1 MQNGIQPGVV
11 VRNGTSRSFNITQ
24 VIYNDQGTCTCVPVN
39 KPGQGKIQQDLSPLK
54 IFFLVTGTVYT
65 HEVWCG
71 MVWNG
76 VVWWVGLCAVHSVL
90 WRR

>member
-11 VRNGTSRSFNITQ
+11 VRRGNGTSRSFNITQ
-24 VIYNDQGTCTCVPVN
+24 LIYSDQGTCTCVPVN
-39 KPGQGKIQQDLSPLK
+39 KPGRRSSAVLNVTVQGKMQQDLSPLK

-76 VVWWVGLCAVHSVL
+76 IVW
-90 WRR
+90 